1 MERGY
6 HLGAPTPGPASFFAL
21 LGMVIV
27 LTHFTGVTSIR
38 PSMAL
43 LLSWRTSDTK
53 KKKKDDLVQSLGVAL
68 ASPRPRGSGPGLR
81 PHSTP
86 ADDL

>member
-1 MERGY
+1 MIIVSTSSRNSFSYTFKDPSHVWEKGVVMERGY

-43 LLSWRTSDTK
+43 LLS
-53 KKKKDDLVQSLGVAL
+53 
-68 ASPRPRGSGPGLR
+68 
-81 PHSTP
+81 
-86 ADDL
+86 